1 MKIARMSAEEMMAA
15 RLEADMVNKKVNNG
29 KEGIKGLA
37 DKDMFMKLLVTQL
50 KYQDPTKPM
59 EDREFIA
66 QMAQFSSLE
75 QMSNLNKEMGNLL
88 KSARSNEAFPLLG
101 RQIDALNPLTNRRV
115 SGVVSSIQ
123 YNGDEQVLMV
133 GNEQVRMSD
142 ISAVRNAE
150 VPAASAAAA
159 YSSAATVSTSIKSS
173 VEQKTGNN
181 QMNGRDAVQS
191 NQ

>member
-1 MKIARMSAEEMMAA
+1 MNVPRMTGQELAAA
-15 RLEADMVNKKVNNG
+15 RLEADMVNKKVNHG
-29 KEGIKGLA
+29 KEGIKGVA

-50 KYQDPTKPM
+50 KYQDPTRPM

-66 QMAQFSSLE
+66 QMAQFSTLE
-75 QMSNLNKEMGNLL
+75 QMSNMNKEMGNLL
-88 KSARSNEAFPLLG
+88 KSSRSNEAFSLLG
-101 RQIDALNPLTNRRV
+101 KQIDALNPLTNRRV

-133 GNEQVRMSD
+133 NGEQVRMND

-150 VPAASAAAA
+150 VPAAAAAA
-159 YSSAATVSTSIKSS
+159 YSNAAAVTTTINGAA
-173 VEQKTGNN
+173 EQKTMSN
-181 QMNGRDAVQS
+181 QANGRDAVPG

>member
-1 MKIARMSAEEMMAA
+1 MKIARMTAEEMMAA
-15 RLEADMVNKKVNNG
+15 RLEADMVNKKVNHG
-29 KEGIKGLA
+29 KEGIKGMA
-37 DKDMFMKLLVTQL
+37 DKDMFIKLLVTQL

-88 KSARSNEAFPLLG
+88 KSSRSSEAFSLLG
-101 RQIDALNPLTNRRV
+101 KQVDAMNPLTNRRV

-150 VPAASAAAA
+150 VPAAAAAA
-159 YSSAATVSTSIKSS
+159 YSNGAALSKSITGMT
-173 VEQKTGNN
+173 EQKAVNN
-181 QMNGRDAVQS
+181 QMNSREAVPS
-191 NQ
+191 K

>member
-1 MKIARMSAEEMMAA
+1 MKVARMTAEEMMSA
-15 RLEADMVNKKVNNG
+15 RLEADMVNKKVNHG
-29 KEGIKGLA
+29 KEGIKGMA

-75 QMSNLNKEMGNLL
+75 QMSNMNKEMGNLL
-88 KSARSNEAFPLLG
+88 KSSRSNEAFSLLG
-101 RQIDALNPLTNRRV
+101 KQVDALNPLTNRRI

-123 YNGDEQVLMV
+123 YNGDEQILMV

-150 VPAASAAAA
+150 LPAAGAAAA
-159 YSSAATVSTSIKSS
+159 YSNAAAISTNTNGAA
-173 VEQKTGNN
+173 EQKAAKN
-181 QMNGRDAVQS
+181 QLNGREAVQGK
-191 NQ
+191 

>member
-1 MKIARMSAEEMMAA
+1 MTGQELAAA
-15 RLEADMVNKKVNNG
+15 RLEADMVNKKVNHG
-29 KEGIKGLA
+29 KEGIKGVA

-50 KYQDPTKPM
+50 KYQDPTRPM

-66 QMAQFSSLE
+66 QMAQFSTLE
-75 QMSNLNKEMGNLL
+75 QMSNMNKEMGNLL
-88 KSARSNEAFPLLG
+88 KSSRSNEAFSLLG
-101 RQIDALNPLTNRRV
+101 KQIDALNPLTNRRV

-133 GNEQVRMSD
+133 NGEQVRMND

-150 VPAASAAAA
+150 VPAAAATAYSNAAAVTTTING
-159 YSSAATVSTSIKSS
+159 AA
-173 VEQKTGNN
+173 EQKTMSN
-181 QMNGRDAVQS
+181 QANGMDAVPG

>member
-1 MKIARMSAEEMMAA
+1 MNVPRMTGQELAAA

-29 KEGIKGLA
+29 KEGIKGVA

-50 KYQDPTKPM
+50 KYQDPTRPM

-75 QMSNLNKEMGNLL
+75 QMSNMNKEMANLL
-88 KSARSNEAFPLLG
+88 KSSRSNEAFSLLG
-101 RQIDALNPLTNRRV
+101 KQIDALNPLTNRRV

-123 YNGDEQVLMV
+123 FNGDEQVLMV
-133 GNEQVRMSD
+133 GGEQVRMSD

-150 VPAASAAAA
+150 VPAAAAAA
-159 YSSAATVSTSIKSS
+159 YSNAAAVSTTINGAA
-173 VEQKTGNN
+173 EQKTMSN
-181 QMNGRDAVQS
+181 QSNGKDAVS
-191 NQ
+191 GNQ

>member
-1 MKIARMSAEEMMAA
+1 MNVPRMTGQELAAA

-29 KEGIKGLA
+29 KEGIKGVA

-50 KYQDPTKPM
+50 KYQDPTRPM

-75 QMSNLNKEMGNLL
+75 QMSNMNKEMANLL
-88 KSARSNEAFPLLG
+88 KSSRSNEAFSLLG
-101 RQIDALNPLTNRRV
+101 KQIDALNPLTNRRV

-123 YNGDEQVLMV
+123 FNGDEQVLMV
-133 GNEQVRMSD
+133 GGEQVRMSD

-150 VPAASAAAA
+150 VPAAAAAA
-159 YSSAATVSTSIKSS
+159 YSNAAAVSTTINGGA
-173 VEQKTGNN
+173 EQKTMSN
-181 QMNGRDAVQS
+181 QSNGRDAVS
-191 NQ
+191 GNQ

>member
-1 MKIARMSAEEMMAA
+1 MKVARMTAEEMMAA
-15 RLEADMVNKKVNNG
+15 RLEADMVNKKVNHG
-29 KEGIKGLA
+29 KEGIKGMA

-75 QMSNLNKEMGNLL
+75 QMSNINKEIGNLL
-88 KSARSNEAFPLLG
+88 KSSRSNEAFSLLG
-101 RQIDALNPLTNRRV
+101 KQVDAMNPLTNRRV

-150 VPAASAAAA
+150 VPAAGAA
-159 YSSAATVSTSIKSS
+159 
-173 VEQKTGNN
+173 QKAGNN
-181 QMNGRDAVQS
+181 QMDGRDAVQS
-191 NQ
+191 K

>member
-1 MKIARMSAEEMMAA
+1 MNVPRMTGQELAAA
-15 RLEADMVNKKVNNG
+15 RLEADMVNKKVNHG
-29 KEGIKGLA
+29 KEGIILVA

-50 KYQDPTKPM
+50 KYQDPTRPM

-66 QMAQFSSLE
+66 QMAQFSTLE
-75 QMSNLNKEMGNLL
+75 QMSNMNKEMGNLL
-88 KSARSNEAFPLLG
+88 KSSRSNEAFSLLG
-101 RQIDALNPLTNRRV
+101 KQIDALNPLTNRRV

-133 GNEQVRMSD
+133 NGEQVRMND

-150 VPAASAAAA
+150 VPAAAAAA
-159 YSSAATVSTSIKSS
+159 YSNAAAVTTTINGAA
-173 VEQKTGNN
+173 EQKTMSN
-181 QMNGRDAVQS
+181 QANGRDAVPG